1 MYLRINNASGYII
14 EKNVN
19 KYLIFD
25 SVDEDK
31 EVLKKY
37 AEVRGG
43 IKYQIKAINGGKE
56 NEN

>member
-1 MYLRINNASGYII
+1 MRINNASGYII

-31 EVLKKY
+31 EALKKY
-37 AEVRGG
+37 AEVFGG